1 MISFTRRM
9 TAGVLFIL
17 AIVLAAGSSGQEEPT
32 APSSPVAE
40 SDAAPAFPSATPA
53 SEASSAQ
60 PEAPAPDSPASDSP
74 APESAAAPA
83 SREAVANSAT
93 TDTSE
98 PPSQPAESAQ
108 ASGTDSATAAVPASE
123 AASAASSATNAAEKS
138 PTGDSNASQ
147 SSKRQGVV
155 ASLTIFVL
163 AIFVGFEVITKVP
176 PTLHTPLM
184 SGSNAISG
192 ITLVGAVIVAAA
204 MVEQLSPGANL
215 FARGL
220 GFLAVV
226 LATIN
231 VVGGFVV
238 THRMLAMFKRK

>member
-32 APSSPVAE
+32 APSSPAAE
-40 SDAAPAFPSATPA
+40 REAVPASPSATPV
-53 SEASSAQ
+53 SEASSDQ
-60 PEAPAPDSPASDSP
+60 PEVPPSDSP
-74 APESAAAPA
+74 APGSAAAPA
-83 SREAVANSAT
+83 SSEAVANSAT

-98 PPSQPAESAQ
+98 SENQPAESAQ
-108 ASGTDSATAAVPASE
+108 ATGTESTTAALPASE
-123 AASAASSATNAAEKS
+123 AAPAASSATNAAAKS

-155 ASLTIFVL
+155 SSLTIFVL

-204 MVEQLSPGANL
+204 LVEQLSPGANL

-238 THRMLAMFKRK
+238 THRMLSMFKRK